1 MTETA
6 QLVTLSYFFC
16 FLLFSAV
23 AASITQCT
31 GANIAMFNP
40 ELVEFLEISDPT
52 TTAAQKKLLKKL
64 TELHTCCMCKASLE
78 GSGHIRYT
86 ETVSALFTNVSAFDK
101 RYVLESL

>member
-1 MTETA
+1 M
-6 QLVTLSYFFC
+6 
-16 FLLFSAV
+16 
-23 AASITQCT
+23 TQCT

-40 ELVEFLEISDPT
+40 ELVEFLEISEPT
-52 TTAAQKKLLKKL
+52 TKAAQKKLLNKL